1 MIIEYAGL
9 HAHYKALDS
18 YKTGFTYA
26 LSVHSYS
33 CTCMRNKYAFK
44 SESETSHV
52 EGERSVSPLVPI
64 LNMHELAETVPE
76 PQVLKFLD

>member
-1 MIIEYAGL
+1 MITEYAGL
-9 HAHYKALDS
+9 HYKALDS

-26 LSVHSYS
+26 SVHSYS

-64 LNMHELAETVPE
+64 LNMHELAKTVPE